1 MAIIN
6 GGAVVVSRK
15 VNGEYVA
22 FAAAKSCD
30 VEVNTDEIEICNQSV
45 DWRSCLA
52 GKMSWKVTIGGLTT
66 AIRNTLLQSGELY
79 QLRVSI
85 SGAAFDYVVGSA
97 LCKTARI
104 TATDGNISQY
114 GCTFLGSGP
123 LDMFDDPV
131 VQLLWTGGSISRS
144 TLPVNETA
152 TLTKGSVVAVYQSGN
167 REDVTDR
174 ATFFATRGRV
184 DGTTYTAPSTSGT
197 DRIGVSY
204 GGLTSLTTISITV
217 TAVAQQ
223 VAYIGAGTSA
233 SGVAVNA
240 NKKTNFGS
248 GSVAYNVTAAANNY
262 IYVLLPVGTS
272 FVDMYM
278 SDMPMWYEQLSNTTI
293 SGVTYT
299 VRRSLPLYAGSYQVV
314 VKYS

>member
-1 MAIIN
+1 MAVIHGGGII
-6 GGAVVVSRK
+6 VSRL
-15 VNGEYVA
+15 VDGTYRA
-22 FAAAKSCD
+22 FAAARSC
-30 VEVNTDEIEICNQSV
+30 EIEVTTDDLELASQT
-45 DWRSCLA
+45 DALWRKFLG
-52 GKMSWKVTIGGLTT
+52 GKKSWKVTVNGLTT
-66 AIRNTLLQSGELY
+66 AMKNTLLQAGSEY
-79 QLRVSI
+79 SIKVST
-85 SGAAFDYVVGSA
+85 SSSDYVVGLA
-97 LCKTARI
+97 LCRNAKV
-104 TATDGNISQY
+104 TATDGNLSQY
-114 GCTFLGSGP
+114 GCTFIGKGA

-131 VQLLWTGGSISRS
+131 VQLLWTGGSVSRS
-144 TLPVNETA
+144 SVPAGETA
-152 TLTKGSVVAVYQSGN
+152 TLTEGTVTAVYQSGRQVN
-167 REDVTDR
+167 VNDV

-184 DGTTYTAPSTSGT
+184 VNDVYTAPSTSGA
-197 DRIGVSY
+197 DSIGVSY
-204 GGLTSLTTISITV
+204 GGLTASTTISITV